1 MIQASSP
8 LNIRRPPRR
17 GGGAGS
23 FAPPFAYRILQCAV
37 CVLCLAVLHDRTVG
51 DASVAT
57 VRQKVRVTQLGH
69 TVVTRVCESTHET

>member
-51 DASVAT
+51 DALAS
-57 VRQKVRVTQLGH
+57 LGKTKSPSH
-69 TVVTRVCESTHET
+69 TAGTYGRDSCV